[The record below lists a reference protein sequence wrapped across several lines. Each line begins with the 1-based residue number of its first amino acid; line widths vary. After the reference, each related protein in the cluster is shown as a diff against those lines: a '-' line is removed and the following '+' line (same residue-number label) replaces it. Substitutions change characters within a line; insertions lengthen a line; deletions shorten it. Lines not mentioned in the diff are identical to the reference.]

1 MSSAASKKVPNEGSP
16 QAVLLVEDDVL
27 IRLALAAELR
37 SGGLTVVEAACAA
50 EALNIFE
57 SGMGI
62 GAVFT
67 DIFMP
72 GELDGVGLARVIR
85 NRFPI
90 IPCILTSG
98 NRLPPNA
105 PSDCLFVAKPYD
117 PRHVLRLLNAA
128 LRKAVP

>member
-1 MSSAASKKVPNEGSP
+1 MSAAASKKVLNEGSP

-27 IRLALAAELR
+27 IRLAVAAELR
-37 SGGLTVVEAACAA
+37 SEGLTVVEAACAA
-50 EALNIFE
+50 EALSILE

-67 DIFMP
+67 DIYLP
-72 GELDGVGLARVIR
+72 GELDGVGLARVIGE
-85 NRFPI
+85 RFPH

-117 PRHVLRLLNAA
+117 PRHVLRLLKDT
-128 LRKAVP
+128 LRKAMH